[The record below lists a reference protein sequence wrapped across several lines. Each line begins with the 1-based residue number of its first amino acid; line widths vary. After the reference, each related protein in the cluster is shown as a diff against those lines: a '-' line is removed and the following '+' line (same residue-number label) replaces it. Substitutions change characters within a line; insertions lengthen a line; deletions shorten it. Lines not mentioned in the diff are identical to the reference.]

1 MIAASRSLTAAG
13 SALLGAGLI
22 ASSTIAPMHVA
33 APRLSD
39 VAVQLQASVLDIFT
53 FPALQQSIA
62 NEVEFVAI
70 RAVGLAESG
79 AGLAESFAAL
89 PETLITAA
97 QQTLS
102 GDVLGALTTLEDAAV
117 GAAEAVLIP
126 YVGAQIE
133 VGQIQLAIQSAL
145 LLAQPVAAIE
155 LGAGLFNAFD
165 GVARALIT
173 AGQNFVDAV
182 LSFNIGDII
191 TSLVDGVTGVVTSIG
206 VAGQDAVDGI
216 VAAQTT
222 LADALATR
230 PAPPV
235 EAAALAEAPLA
246 PSSLAT
252 ASVAPAAAAVP
263 QRAAATVQPVDVPA
277 AAPAKAA
284 IPTAIE
290 VGADLAVSA
299 PAAVAAAAT
308 AAVPA
313 PPATSVRA
321 AQRAAAGSANAS
333 DAASKKPA
341 AKRATRSGSAG

>member
-1 MIAASRSLTAAG
+1 VIAASRSLTAAG

-22 ASSTIAPMHVA
+22 ASSTIAPTHVA

-155 LGAGLFNAFD
+155 LGAGLFDAFD

-206 VAGQDAVDGI
+206 VAGQDAVNGI

-235 EAAALAEAPLA
+235 EAAALA

-263 QRAAATVQPVDVPA
+263 QRAAAAVQPVNEPA

-313 PPATSVRA
+313 PPRTSVRA
-321 AQRAAAGSANAS
+321 TQRAAAGSAGAS
-333 DAASKKPA
+333 DDASKKPA